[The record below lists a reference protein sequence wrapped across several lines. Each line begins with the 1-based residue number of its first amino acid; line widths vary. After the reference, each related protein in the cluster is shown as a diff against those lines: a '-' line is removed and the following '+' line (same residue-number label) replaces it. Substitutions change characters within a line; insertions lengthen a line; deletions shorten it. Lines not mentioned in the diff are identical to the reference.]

1 MLIIAFRSGPGDR
14 AEGERPTGL
23 RKRGGTGAST
33 CRRTIERIK
42 LSSCSVRFR
51 QRCGS
56 AQNPAPH
63 CGRARRVSRAGPR
76 RRRTRRGAGRARGRR
91 PGAGWRSGSGP
102 GGAQGDFHGGGLE
115 VFANAF
121 ELGHQPPTP
130 ALLIAERLAVS
141 QGFELLDQ
149 LLAVDEESSA
159 GLVAAEAVQQL
170 DGLDR
175 RLRPK
180 SFSMVARSR
189 TGTGSRRSSSMMR
202 GR

>member
-1 MLIIAFRSGPGDR
+1 MGELEEFREQVLDAVELNAEPAGLEVDVRGQGGDLV
-14 AEGERPTGL
+14 AGL
-23 RKRGGTGAST
+23 
-33 CRRTIERIK
+33 
-42 LSSCSVRFR
+42 
-51 QRCGS
+51 
-56 AQNPAPH
+56 
-63 CGRARRVSRAGPR
+63 
-76 RRRTRRGAGRARGRR
+76 
-91 PGAGWRSGSGP
+91 
-102 GGAQGDFHGGGLE
+102 GAQGDFHGGGLE

-141 QGFELLDQ
+141 QDFELLDE
-149 LLAVDEESSA
+149 LLAVEEESFA

-180 SFSMVARSR
+180 SFSITARSR
-189 TGTGSRRSSSMMR
+189 TGTSSRRSSSIMR